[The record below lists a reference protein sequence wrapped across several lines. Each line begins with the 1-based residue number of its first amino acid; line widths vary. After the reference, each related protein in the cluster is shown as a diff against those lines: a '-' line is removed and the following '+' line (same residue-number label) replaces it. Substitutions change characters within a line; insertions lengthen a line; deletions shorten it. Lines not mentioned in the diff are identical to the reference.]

1 MSSQTNIICGGGY
14 PSDLISQ
21 VLATPGAPL
30 DGRTRHALEPLFG
43 HEFSRVRIYADAD
56 AAKCAATLNARAFTV
71 GESVVFASGAYAPD
85 TKAGLRLLA
94 HELTHVAQ
102 NRQQSDGERSINA
115 RDLFAAEREA
125 ERASARVAEGL
136 PAGRIRETCAPIALT
151 PASNAIERLI
161 SYTWTDW
168 TVTMSEEVAVLG
180 VLRTDPD
187 MPATIRDL
195 NASRMLYA
203 LVDRVDEGDNPRKLI
218 ELLGGGSDAGTKTL
232 VRPAISVYR
241 IHLTW
246 YFDLSHELQNGF
258 RRLGARFS
266 ATPFNMAPY
275 AALIPS
281 APDAPFSGVGASGVN
296 PATLSIPLSDQALM
310 AAGHEATRARY
321 SNPIPGSLPAY
332 LATLS
337 PAQRRQQA
345 ELLVQQPI
353 VSIVPHSYGA
363 RLPSRADV
371 MRLAAAQHNLH
382 PALLAAFILAE
393 QRDQSRNEDAKDLI
407 AATSVVMQANTSIGL
422 GQVVVSTARGEDLF
436 ADLLSASFRSSLNHT
451 YIAMLLASDE
461 FNIFAVAKYIRR
473 VANRAAGRP
482 IASLPNTKRAF
493 PGINMAA
500 YAANSR
506 TWPDDNIRALG
517 SEYTSA
523 PWDDRLS
530 VGWGNFV
537 YEAYRDVLA
546 SGIF

>member
-1 MSSQTNIICGGGY
+1 MSSQVTALR
-14 PSDLISQ
+14 SDRHLADSIRR

-30 DGRTRHALEPLFG
+30 DERIRHALEPLFD
-43 HEFSRVRIYADAD
+43 HDFSRVRIYTD
-56 AAKCAATLNARAFTV
+56 AAAAQCAARLNARAFTV
-71 GESVVFASGAYAPD
+71 DERVVFAAGAYAPA
-85 TKAGLRLLA
+85 TKAGLRVLA
-94 HELTHVAQ
+94 HELTHVVQ
-102 NRQQSDGERSINA
+102 NRRSSNRERSV
-115 RDLFAAEREA
+115 DLRGLVSAEREA
-125 ERASARVAEGL
+125 ERAGARVAEGL
-136 PAGRIRETCAPIALT
+136 PAGNIQETGVPIAFT
-151 PASNAIERLI
+151 PSSGAIERLI

-168 TVTMSEEVAVLG
+168 TVTMSEETAVLG

-195 NASRMLYA
+195 HASRMLYA
-203 LVDRVDEGDNPRKLI
+203 LVDRVDEGNNPRQLI

-232 VRPAISVYR
+232 VRPAVSMYR
-241 IHLTW
+241 IYLIW

-258 RRLGARFS
+258 RRLGACFT

-281 APDAPFSGVGASGVN
+281 APDAPFSGAGASGVN
-296 PATLSIPLSDQALM
+296 PATLSVPLSDQALM
-310 AAGHEATRARY
+310 AGGHDATRARY

-337 PAQRRQQA
+337 SAQRRQQA
-345 ELLVQQPI
+345 TLLVQQPI

-371 MRLAAAQHNLH
+371 MRLAADRHNLH

-393 QRDQSRNEDAKDLI
+393 QRDQSRNEDAKDLT
-407 AATSVVMQANTSIGL
+407 AATSLMQANTSIGL

-436 ADLLSASFRSSLNHT
+436 SDLLSTSFRSSLNHT
-451 YIAMLLASDE
+451 CIAMLLASDE
-461 FNIFAVAKYIRR
+461 FNIFAVARYIRR
-473 VANRAAGRP
+473 VANRAAGRS
-482 IASLPNTKRAF
+482 IASLPRTKRAF
-493 PGINMAA
+493 PGINLAA

-506 TWPDDNIRALG
+506 AWPDDNIRALG

-523 PWDDRLS
+523 PWDDRVS

-537 YEAYRDVLA
+537 LEAYRDILA

>member
-1 MSSQTNIICGGGY
+1 MSSQVTALR
-14 PSDLISQ
+14 SDRHLADSIRR

-30 DGRTRHALEPLFG
+30 DERIRHALEPLFD
-43 HEFSRVRIYADAD
+43 HDFSRVRIYTD
-56 AAKCAATLNARAFTV
+56 AAAAQCAARLNARAFTV
-71 GESVVFASGAYAPD
+71 DERVVFAAGAYAPA
-85 TKAGLRLLA
+85 TKAGLRVLA
-94 HELTHVAQ
+94 HELTHVVQ
-102 NRQQSDGERSINA
+102 NRRSSNRERSV
-115 RDLFAAEREA
+115 DLRGLVSAEREA
-125 ERASARVAEGL
+125 ERAGARVAEGL
-136 PAGRIRETCAPIALT
+136 PAGNIQETGVPIGFT
-151 PASNAIERLI
+151 PSSGAIERLI

-168 TVTMSEEVAVLG
+168 TVTMSEETAVLG

-195 NASRMLYA
+195 HASRMLYA
-203 LVDRVDEGDNPRKLI
+203 LVDRVDEGNNPRQLI

-232 VRPAISVYR
+232 VRPAVSTYR
-241 IHLTW
+241 IYLIW

-258 RRLGARFS
+258 RRLGARFT

-281 APDAPFSGVGASGVN
+281 APDAPFSGAGASGVN
-296 PATLSIPLSDQALM
+296 PATLSVPLSDQALM
-310 AAGHEATRARY
+310 AGGHDATRARY

-337 PAQRRQQA
+337 SAQRRQQA
-345 ELLVQQPI
+345 TLLVQQPI

-371 MRLAAAQHNLH
+371 MRLAADRHNLH

-393 QRDQSRNEDAKDLI
+393 QRDQSRNEDAKDLT
-407 AATSVVMQANTSIGL
+407 AATSLMQANTSIGL

-436 ADLLSASFRSSLNHT
+436 SDLLSTSFRSSLNHT
-451 YIAMLLASDE
+451 CIAMLLASDE
-461 FNIFAVAKYIRR
+461 FNIFAVARYIRR
-473 VANRAAGRP
+473 VANRAAGRS
-482 IASLPNTKRAF
+482 IASLPRTKRAF
-493 PGINMAA
+493 PGINLAA

-506 TWPDDNIRALG
+506 AWPDDNIRALG

-523 PWDDRLS
+523 PWDDRVS

-537 YEAYRDVLA
+537 LEAYRDILA

>member
-1 MSSQTNIICGGGY
+1 LSSQVTALR
-14 PSDLISQ
+14 SDRHLADSIRR

-30 DGRTRHALEPLFG
+30 DERIRHALEPLFD
-43 HEFSRVRIYADAD
+43 HDFSRVRIYTD
-56 AAKCAATLNARAFTV
+56 AAAAQCAARLNARAFTV
-71 GESVVFASGAYAPD
+71 DERVVFAAGAYAPA
-85 TKAGLRLLA
+85 TKAGLRVLA
-94 HELTHVAQ
+94 HELTHVVQ
-102 NRQQSDGERSINA
+102 NRRSSNRERSV
-115 RDLFAAEREA
+115 DLRGLVSAEREA
-125 ERASARVAEGL
+125 ERAGARVAEGL
-136 PAGRIRETCAPIALT
+136 PAGNIQETGVPIAFT
-151 PASNAIERLI
+151 PSSGAIERLI

-168 TVTMSEEVAVLG
+168 TVTMSEETAVLG

-195 NASRMLYA
+195 HASRMLYA
-203 LVDRVDEGDNPRKLI
+203 LVDRVDEGNNPRQLI

-232 VRPAISVYR
+232 VRPAVSTYR
-241 IHLTW
+241 IYLIW

-258 RRLGARFS
+258 RRLGACFT

-281 APDAPFSGVGASGVN
+281 APDAPFSGAGASGVN
-296 PATLSIPLSDQALM
+296 PATLSVPLSDQALM
-310 AAGHEATRARY
+310 AGGHDATRARY

-337 PAQRRQQA
+337 SAQRRQQA
-345 ELLVQQPI
+345 TLLVQQPI

-371 MRLAAAQHNLH
+371 MRLAADRHNLH

-393 QRDQSRNEDAKDLI
+393 QRDQSRNEDAKDLT
-407 AATSVVMQANTSIGL
+407 AATSLMQANTSIGL

-436 ADLLSASFRSSLNHT
+436 SDLLSTSFRSSLNHT
-451 YIAMLLASDE
+451 CIAMLLASDE
-461 FNIFAVAKYIRR
+461 FNIFAVARYIRR
-473 VANRAAGRP
+473 VANRAAGRS
-482 IASLPNTKRAF
+482 IASLPRTKRAF
-493 PGINMAA
+493 PGINLAA

-506 TWPDDNIRALG
+506 AWPDDNIRALG

-523 PWDDRLS
+523 PWDDRVS

-537 YEAYRDVLA
+537 LEAYRDILA

>member
-1 MSSQTNIICGGGY
+1 MSNQVNVTRSGVY
-14 PSDLISQ
+14 LPDLISQ
-21 VLATPGAPL
+21 VLATPGVPL
-30 DGRTRHALEPLFG
+30 DGRTRHFLEPLFG
-43 HEFSRVRIYADAD
+43 HEFSHVRIYADTA
-56 AAKCAATLNARAFTV
+56 AAKCAACLNARAFTV
-71 GESVVFASGAYAPD
+71 GESVVFAAGAYAPD
-85 TKAGLRLLA
+85 TKPGLRLLA

-102 NRQQSDGERSINA
+102 NQQQPDRERSTNA
-115 RDLFAAEREA
+115 QDLFAAEREA
-125 ERASARVAEGL
+125 EHIGARVTEGL
-136 PAGRIRETCAPIALT
+136 PAGKIRETCAPLALT
-151 PASNAIERLI
+151 PASSAIERLI

-168 TVTMSEEVAVLG
+168 TVTMNEEVAVLG

-187 MPATIRDL
+187 IAATIRDL

-203 LVDRVDEGDNPRKLI
+203 LVERVDEGDNPRQLI
-218 ELLGGGSDAGTKTL
+218 ELLGGGSDTGTKIL
-232 VRPAISVYR
+232 VRPAVSAYR
-241 IHLTW
+241 IYLIW

-275 AALIPS
+275 AALVPS
-281 APDAPFSGVGASGVN
+281 ASDTPFSGAGASGVN
-296 PATLSIPLSDQALM
+296 PATLSIPLSDQVLM
-310 AAGHEATRARY
+310 AAGHDATRARY

-337 PAQRRQQA
+337 PTQRRQQA
-345 ELLVQQPI
+345 ELLVRQSI

-393 QRDQSRNEDAKDLI
+393 QRDQSRNEDAKDLT
-407 AATSVVMQANTSIGL
+407 AATSILQANTSIGL

-436 ADLLSASFRSSLNHT
+436 SDLLSASFRSSLNHT
-451 YIAMLLASDE
+451 CIAMLLASDE
-461 FNIFAVAKYIRR
+461 FNIFAVAKYIRL